1 MRRTSTSACRGF
13 PTPGPTATST
23 PSTATTTWLPS
34 IRWILRDASGDPLYI
49 PFDCDGGSCTQ
60 YAGDIG
66 NPHFRAHWIAEAK
79 QQAARYRGIFV
90 DDVNLEFRVSNGAGE
105 DVVPRD
111 PRTGAP
117 MREADWRRY
126 MAEFTEQVRA
136 AMPNKEIVHNA
147 LWFTGTSDP
156 FVRRQVDA
164 ATHVE
169 LERGV
174 NDPGLTGA
182 AVNSATKASSATS
195 TGSTGAARAWSSTP
209 TPTPAPKSSTSWP
222 PISSSPADAIR
233 SAPPGAPLPATG
245 GRATRCLGAPRGGR
259 FLWRGLLRRDF
270 ERGFVLVNQPDR
282 APVSVTLGPDA
293 LDPEGVARPVLRL
306 NAAEGAVVAQG
317 PAPGSEMRP
326 VLTRTVVRPV
336 PNAAARYWCTARSSA
351 RDAAGRVRDPPCR
364 PRLGQRACP
373 HDEDP
378 FSWGASS
385 GASVVSPAAATGFV
399 RCSWARIEP
408 ARRRQPDGSLCAA
421 EPERL

>member
-1 MRRTSTSACRGF
+1 MRRTSTSVVVSQRLDLPRPLRHLPRRRPGFEHPADPAGCVRG
-13 PTPGPTATST
+13 S
-23 PSTATTTWLPS
+23 
-34 IRWILRDASGDPLYI
+34 LYI

-174 NDPGLTGA
+174 NDPGLGGGGQFGYESFLGYIDWLHGRGKGVVLDSYADTRA
-182 AVNSATKASSATS
+182 EVEYELASY
-195 TGSTGAARAWSSTP
+195 
-209 TPTPAPKSSTSWP
+209 
-222 PISSSPADAIR
+222 SSPADAIR

-245 GRATRCLGAPRGGR
+245 GRATRCAWALRAAGASCGG
-259 FLWRGLLRRDF
+259 GCCAVTS
-270 ERGFVLVNQPDR
+270 RGFVLVNSR
-282 APVSVTLGPDA
+282 TGP
-293 LDPEGVARPVLRL
+293 
-306 NAAEGAVVAQG
+306 
-317 PAPGSEMRP
+317 
-326 VLTRTVVRPV
+326 
-336 PNAAARYWCTARSSA
+336 RS
-351 RDAAGRVRDPPCR
+351 P
-364 PRLGQRACP
+364 
-373 HDEDP
+373 
-378 FSWGASS
+378 
-385 GASVVSPAAATGFV
+385 
-399 RCSWARIEP
+399 
-408 ARRRQPDGSLCAA
+408 
-421 EPERL
+421 